1 MLNKNRT
8 RNFILFWAVLFLP
21 ISFYAQNSSS
31 YGEEKNHLSLDPF
44 LPIFGTYQVQYER
57 TIGNRI
63 SLGLSVGYKGSSGIF
78 EVASIDFPRFT
89 SEPLNF
95 KGIKLIPEFRWYVQK
110 SHTGLNGFYVGAFFK
125 YQKYK
130 NELAGDY
137 VSIDE
142 AVSPILIDVDA
153 RSLISGIEV
162 GYKLSVGKN
171 FFLDFIIAGPG
182 ISFNTLEL
190 HEVNP
195 VPDAFYDDLTEALK
209 DFGIIDVIDPDFE
222 INGNQK
228 TKVTLPAFRY
238 GMKFGY
244 SF

>member
-1 MLNKNRT
+1 MKQISL
-8 RNFILFWAVLFLP
+8 VLFTIIFLSTF
-21 ISFYAQNSSS
+21 SFAQDSSS
-31 YGEEKNHLSLDPF
+31 SLEVKNHISIDPV
-44 LPIFGTYQVQYER
+44 LPIFGMYQVQYER
-57 TIGNRI
+57 AIGNRI
-63 SLGLSVGYKGSSGIF
+63 SFGLSIGYKGSSGIV
-78 EVASIDFPRFT
+78 EIASVDFARFR

-95 KGIKLIPEFRWYVQK
+95 KGFKLVPEFRWYVQK
-110 SHTGLNGFYVGAFFK
+110 SHTGLSGFYIGAYFK

-137 VSIDE
+137 TGVDGNI
-142 AVSPILIDVDA
+142 SPILIDVDA
-153 RSLISGIEV
+153 LSLAPGLEV

-182 ISFNTLEL
+182 ISFNTLDL

-195 VPDAFYDDLTEALK
+195 VPEAFYDDLTETLK

-228 TKVTLPAFRY
+228 TKVTLPAYRY
-238 GMKFGY
+238 GIKIGY
-244 SF
+244 TF